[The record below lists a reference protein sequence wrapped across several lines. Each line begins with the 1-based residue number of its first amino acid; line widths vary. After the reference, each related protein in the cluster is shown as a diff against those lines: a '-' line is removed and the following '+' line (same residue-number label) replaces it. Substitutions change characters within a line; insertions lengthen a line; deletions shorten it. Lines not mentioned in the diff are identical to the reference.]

1 MSSNQIDPPAD
12 LMSALSPLPLLCR
25 TLAGF
30 LLSCCLM
37 SPIADATA
45 SNAQPEPGSAGPAG
59 PPGQARPTS
68 TLDALLEEGLSLYD
82 QRKFEEA
89 KTVFEEAVRLKS
101 KSGEARYWLGVSH
114 YELGEDRDAAK
125 QLRIAVRNDRK
136 NPDAH
141 LALGRTYMRMKNRMV
156 DARKSLKQA
165 LRYDPEHSEVHYY
178 LGVSYMAQSKRDPA
192 APLYVMQA
200 RRSFGRAAAANPLHP
215 DAYYRL
221 GLSYE
226 NPSRDYK
233 KALALFYRQLMVKPD
248 HRDALDHLER
258 CSYMLKQFRE
268 GIDLLTQVVEVHGD
282 AVPDYVHTLINKL
295 RATSLQSQSRYAEA
309 DRAYGEFL
317 VDAAPEE
324 RAHYMDLAHVTSEEE
339 FRQYQALETE
349 AAKAEFRRRFWAARD
364 PKPATAVNE
373 RLVEHYRR
381 VMHAREHFSSGQQPW
396 DRRGGI
402 YIRYGEPDDLQH
414 FIMQT
419 GENAMKNYQPTGD
432 ARIDAIRERNFILR
446 YRLKIDN
453 SGETW
458 SDPTTRGTRDPDAGD
473 YLHELEAQQDDYSNI
488 VSSAV
493 TGGKEVANTAT
504 FSAISTRAQSLGF
517 LAESWVYLEH
527 DLELFFVDQVG
538 VGKFDYPLQV
548 HETNITEAFVQ
559 DKYNP
564 RRIAASLMEKTPE
577 SYEFDYGGGP
587 LRFMYDIVSYKG
599 RDGLAEVETA
609 YMVPAE
615 QLETVEDG
623 QGLRTWLDSHMVF
636 HDDDYNRVA
645 QTSRRVGPIDRP
657 LVPVSGNAPGIEL
670 HTGMMEMEAPPGSFR
685 AAIEVQDE
693 TTRRIGIYEQ
703 GYAVP
708 DYDGD
713 ALVLS
718 DIKLAVS
725 ITPADSIH
733 GPFVRNGLEIVPNPA
748 RLYQRTDP
756 VHFYYEIYNLAL
768 SESGRTAYRVEL
780 EMKNKDRP
788 QNLFWRI
795 LKGIDRLVRR
805 TDNEQSVL
813 MVFENE
819 GNRPDEFSYTSI
831 DTGATPTG
839 AYEMTVR
846 VTDLHSGQTATR
858 QKVFVVTNDRV
869 AEFKADTE

>member
-1 MSSNQIDPPAD
+1 MSV
-12 LMSALSPLPLLCR
+12 LSPRPLLCR
-25 TLAGF
+25 TLARF
-30 LLSCCLM
+30 LLTCCLV
-37 SPIADATA
+37 SSIADAAA
-45 SNAQPEPGSAGPAG
+45 SNARPEPGLADPAGPAM
-59 PPGQARPTS
+59 PAMQTAS
-68 TLDALLEEGLSLYD
+68 LDALLAEGISLFD

-89 KTVFEEAVRLKS
+89 KTIFEKAVRLKS
-101 KSGEARYWLGVSH
+101 RSGEARYWLGVSH
-114 YELGEDRDAAK
+114 YELGEYREAAK
-125 QLRIAVRNDRK
+125 QLRIAVRHDRK

-178 LGVSYMAQSKRDPA
+178 LGVSYMAQSERDPA

-200 RRSFGRAAAANPLHP
+200 RKSFGRAAAANPLHP
-215 DAYYRL
+215 DAFYRL

-226 NPSRDYK
+226 NPSRDYQR
-233 KALALFYRQLMVKPD
+233 ALALFYRQLMVKPD
-248 HRDALDHLER
+248 HRDALYHLER
-258 CSYMLKQFRE
+258 CSYMLKRFEE
-268 GIDLLTQVVEVHGD
+268 GIDLLTQVVEVHGN

-309 DRAYGEFL
+309 DQAYEAFL
-317 VDAAPEE
+317 AGAAPEE
-324 RAHYMDLAHVTSEEE
+324 RVHYMDLAYVTSEDE
-339 FRQYQALETE
+339 FRQYLALETE
-349 AAKAEFRRRFWAARD
+349 DAKAEFRRRFWATRD

-381 VMHAREHFSSGQQPW
+381 VMHAREHFSRGQQPW

-446 YRLKIDN
+446 YRLKVDN
-453 SGETW
+453 SGTTW
-458 SDPTTRGTRDPDAGD
+458 SDPSTRGTRDPDAGD
-473 YLHELEAQQDDYSNI
+473 YLPELEALQDAYSNTLL
-488 VSSAV
+488 SAV
-493 TGGKEVANTAT
+493 TGKEAANTAS
-504 FSAISTRAQSLGF
+504 FPAISDKAQSLGF

-548 HETNITEAFVQ
+548 HETNIAESVVQ
-559 DKYNP
+559 DKYHP
-564 RRIAASLMEKTPE
+564 RRIVAALMEKTPE
-577 SYEFDYGGGP
+577 SYEFDYGGGL

-599 RDGLAEVETA
+599 KDGLAEVETA

-615 QLETVEDG
+615 QLETVKDG
-623 QGLRTWLDSHMVF
+623 QGLHTWLDGHMVF

-645 QTSRRVGPIDRP
+645 QTSRRIGPIDRP
-657 LVPVSGNAPGIEL
+657 LVSVSGSEPGIEL
-670 HTGMMEMEAPPGSFR
+670 HMGMMEMEAPPGSFH

-703 GYAVP
+703 DYAVP
-708 DYDGD
+708 DYAGD

-725 ITPADSIH
+725 IAPADSTH
-733 GPFVRNGLEIVPNPA
+733 SSFVRNGLEIVPNPA
-748 RLYQRTDP
+748 RMYQRTDP
-756 VHFYYEIYNLAL
+756 VHFYYEIYNLVL
-768 SESGRTAYRVEL
+768 DESGRSSYQVEL
-780 EMKNKDRP
+780 EVKDMDRP
-788 QNLFWRI
+788 RNLFWRV
-795 LKGIDRLVRR
+795 LKGIDRLIRR
-805 TDNEQSVL
+805 TDSEQSVL

-819 GNRPDEFSYTSI
+819 GNRSDEYSYTSI
-831 DTGATPTG
+831 DTGNTPTG

-846 VTDLHSGQTATR
+846 VTDLHSGETATR

-869 AEFKADTE
+869 AEFRPDTD